1 MPERNT
7 IAAYLEAV
15 QEQIRWKRARPVL
28 TRELERHLEDQRDAF
43 VQEGKAPEEAER
55 LAVEDMG
62 DPVAVGTE
70 LDRVHR
76 PRPQWG
82 LLGLTLALA
91 VIGAVLRVEFLRA
104 SPYSTGPQVLIKAL
118 ASLATLGLGTSAMLG
133 MYFLDVSR
141 LIRHARAVSIAA
153 LAVGL
158 ATLLFSAGRML
169 FFVEAQGTA
178 YYTQYVLPFYPLAYA
193 LWLYSWRGKRW
204 KGLFLVIL
212 GGALLSAVCC
222 LTPSMLGLVTL
233 LFSGLA
239 LTLHAAGRDWFGVG
253 CWKGLAA
260 VLAVPAVMLACLISR
275 GYLNSFRSRV
285 QIALHPE
292 LDPKGRGFM
301 GWMLNMFWKDVPPLR
316 QSGSFGAAVHTGVR
330 VRVLTGGGQEL
341 RPIDFS
347 HDFLPASM
355 AAAWGWVPLALLLA
369 ALAVLLLWLL
379 VKGLRQSYLPG
390 RFVVLAVV
398 MTLGV
403 QTLFSVALNFGFVL
417 FSASLPLVVGSLQ
430 TIVDMALIGLALS
443 VFRGDSIAREEPG
456 GPLRQRKRLRV
467 RVEYQ

>member
-91 VIGAVLRVEFLRA
+91 AAGAFLRVEFLRTN
-104 SPYSTGPQVLIKAL
+104 PYSTGPQVLIKAL
-118 ASLATLGLGTSAMLG
+118 ASLATLGLGTAAMLG

-141 LIRHARAVSIAA
+141 LVRHARAVSIAA
-153 LAVGL
+153 LAAGL
-158 ATLLFSAGRML
+158 ASLFLSAGRVL

-178 YYTQYVLPFYPLAYA
+178 YYTQYLLPFYPLAYA
-193 LWLYSWRGKRW
+193 LWLYSWRGNGW
-204 KGLFLVIL
+204 EGFSLVIL
-212 GGALLSAVCC
+212 GGALLAVVCC

-239 LTLHAAGRDWFGVG
+239 LTLYAAGRDWFGVG
-253 CWKGLAA
+253 RKRGIAA
-260 VLAVPAVMLACLISR
+260 VLALPAAVLAYLISR
-275 GYLNSFRSRV
+275 GYLNSFLGRV

-292 LDPKGRGFM
+292 QDKLGRGFA
-301 GWMLNMFWKDVPPLR
+301 GWMLQMFWKDTPPLR
-316 QSGSFGAAVHTGVR
+316 AASGEASVAISAGIRFARGD
-330 VRVLTGGGQEL
+330 QEM

-355 AAAWGWVPLALLLA
+355 AVAWGWVPLALLVA
-369 ALAVLLLWLL
+369 ALAALLLWLL

-390 RFVVLAVV
+390 RLVVLAVV
-398 MTLGV
+398 LTLGL
-403 QTLFSVALNFGFVL
+403 QALFSVALNFGFVL
-417 FSASLPLVVGSLQ
+417 LHASLPLIVGSFQ
-430 TIVDMALIGLALS
+430 TVVDMALIGLALS
-443 VFRGDSIAREEPG
+443 VFRGESIAREAPV
-456 GPLRQRKRLRV
+456 GPLPPRKRLRV
-467 RVEYQ
+467 RIEYQ